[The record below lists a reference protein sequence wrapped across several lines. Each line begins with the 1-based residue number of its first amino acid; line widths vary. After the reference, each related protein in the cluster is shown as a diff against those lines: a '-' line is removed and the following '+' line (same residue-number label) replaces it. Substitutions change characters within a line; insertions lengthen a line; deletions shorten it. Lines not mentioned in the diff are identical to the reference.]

1 MLYLLHQIIDRSAI
15 THPDKAAFS
24 YDRETLNYSDL
35 RMQANGLAAALL
47 NKGVVPGDRV
57 GLLLP
62 KSLQTPVAVF
72 GCLKAGAVIVPLD
85 PQSPADRLSLMI
97 RDAGIRQL
105 IVLPE
110 QSRRVEKLCAT
121 EALDIRLVVGLTAP
135 TSTVRSVIAWDELKP
150 EDCAPTIVLQEDD
163 PAYLLYTSGS
173 TGQPKGIVHS
183 HRSGLAYARLS
194 ADAYGVSSDDTLGN
208 FAPLHFDQST
218 FDFYTGPLRAATT
231 VLIPQ
236 AFGFATASLANL
248 IEEEQLS
255 IWYSVPSVLIQLI
268 LRDALIGKNLSELRW
283 VLFGGEPFPPKHLS
297 RLMALM
303 PGARFSNVYGPTEV
317 NQCTYF
323 NVRGDQPVEEALP
336 IGRVWENTE
345 SLIVDGDDQ
354 IVAPGDT
361 GELLIRSP
369 TMMLGYW
376 GRPDLN
382 ERAFYMRKRDGA
394 LADRFYRTGDLV
406 RDKGDGELE
415 FLGRKDRQIKTS
427 GHRVELDEIEAVL
440 CQHDDVE
447 EAATFTVEDDDQGVL
462 IEAAVILRLGATTS
476 NKEVTRHAASLL
488 PGYAVPRK
496 ILLLTEFPRT
506 RTGKVDRAALAA
518 ASVQG
523 KQPSR

>member
-1 MLYLLHQIIDRSAI
+1 MLYLLHQIIDRSARS
-15 THPDKAAFS
+15 HPEKAAFS
-24 YDRETLNYSDL
+24 YDRETLNYCDL
-35 RMQANGLAAALL
+35 QMQANGLAVALIA
-47 NKGVVPGDRV
+47 KGLVAGDRV

-62 KSLQTPVAVF
+62 KSLQMPVAVF

-85 PQSPADRLSLMI
+85 PQSPVDRLSLMI
-97 RDAGIRQL
+97 RDADIRQL

-110 QSRRVEKLCAT
+110 QARLVEKLCAT
-121 EALDIRLVVGLTAP
+121 EALDIRLVVGLPGPP
-135 TSTVRSVIAWDELKP
+135 TRAVRSVIAWDELQP
-150 EDCAPTIVLQEDD
+150 EVSAPSIFLGEDD

-173 TGQPKGIVHS
+173 TGKPKGILHS

-194 ADAYGVSSDDTLGN
+194 ADVYGVSPDDILGN

-268 LRDALIGKNLSELRW
+268 LRDALVGKDLSKLRW
-283 VLFGGEPFPPKHLS
+283 ILFGGEPFPPKHLS
-297 RLMALM
+297 RLMALV

-323 NVRGDQPVEEALP
+323 NIPGDQPVEEALP

-345 SLIVDGDDQ
+345 SLIVDGNDQ
-354 IVAPGDT
+354 IVASGDA

-382 ERAFYMRKRDGA
+382 ERAFYLRMRDGG
-394 LADRFYRTGDLV
+394 LAERFYRTGDLV
-406 RDKGDGELE
+406 RDRGDGELE
-415 FLGRKDRQIKTS
+415 FLGRKDRQIKTR

-440 CQHDDVE
+440 CQHDDIE
-447 EAATFTVEDDDQGVL
+447 EAATFTVEDADQGML
-462 IEAAVILRLGATTS
+462 IEAAVILRLGADTS
-476 NKEVTRHAASLL
+476 DKDVSRHAARLL

-496 ILLLTEFPRT
+496 VLLLTEFPRT
-506 RTGKVDRAALAA
+506 RTGKVDRKALAA
-518 ASVQG
+518 VSA
-523 KQPSR
+523 